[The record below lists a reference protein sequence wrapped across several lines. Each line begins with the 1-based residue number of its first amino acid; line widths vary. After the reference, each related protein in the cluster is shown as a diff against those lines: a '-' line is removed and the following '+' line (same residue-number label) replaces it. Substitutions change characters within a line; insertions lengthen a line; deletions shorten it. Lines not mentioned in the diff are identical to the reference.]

1 MLPAQLVKNHLAV
14 LESYLFGN
22 VEAGYVEHLRYLQVS
37 IMIKSKGVTYIHS
50 ENKIIVIIEVDIVHF

>member
-22 VEAGYVEHLRYLQVS
+22 VEACYVEHLRYLQVS
-37 IMIKSKGVTYIHS
+37 MMVKSKSVTYIQS
-50 ENKIIVIIEVDIVHF
+50 DNKIIFIIEVDIVHF